1 MSKFKIEKG
10 VSRINRVKLQASI
23 VSRSDMF
30 AGLVRSLKLSSR
42 MIVRHQIPLSAGLSV
57 ATGIILRALVVIP

>member
-1 MSKFKIEKG
+1 
-10 VSRINRVKLQASI
+10 
-23 VSRSDMF
+23 MF

-42 MIVRHQIPLSAGLSV
+42 MIVQHQIPLSAGLSV